1 MSMKEEQMN
10 FNRNVQD
17 YRNQYIR
24 EIERQSNKTNYIKN
38 HADSLYSLRLT
49 MYSRNYTFDSLVYS
63 SFAMSELDDK
73 ISLHPEQI
81 KVMDLIDKNKGL
93 VFSAPT
99 SFGKTFIVFEYICRK
114 KPKNIVMIVPT
125 LALIDEYKQKIIKRY
140 KNVFEQYNVYLSI
153 DLEKKY
159 NFDDYNIFILTHD
172 RVVDDSVISVFKK
185 IDFLVIDEVYKLQKD
200 ELDERVLILN
210 IAYYNMVKISKKYVL
225 LAPFIRGIDHMDKLE
240 DTPYFYSTDFSP
252 VVNEVIVHDI
262 INDKDR
268 IVCADEILNKIPLQ
282 DPTLIYFPTV
292 FELENYIENT
302 NIKYEEANIK
312 ENPLL
317 FEFMEWGRQEIHPE
331 WSVIKALEK
340 GFLVHHGQL
349 PLGIRMIELGLFNM
363 SESKYT
369 RLICTSTLLEGVN
382 TSAKNIIITKPS
394 RVYGKNFD
402 AFDFYNLV
410 GRTGRLYQHYLG
422 TAHYIKG
429 VDDPIYNH
437 NQALKTIEFE
447 LTDDNIDMDINF
459 GDYQKHENF
468 LDLLNKL
475 GITYEEYKEHIARKF
490 RFSTVDF
497 IYKRYCE
504 NKFKL
509 INILKHMNVNDTM
522 SKLELIRVLSDIMC
536 AFKPYNFK
544 LSTFII
550 NRLTYKNRQSV
561 KKVVDATMKSYPK
574 ERTGRIINTTIKLKN
589 SFIEFEFYKK
599 IELIKFFMQCE
610 NVEQTLI
617 NVLSNRLM
625 KNIELLYYMNQPNK
639 KMLKDM
645 GIYEGDI
652 DQIIKIIGNDF
663 TSVSDLQKLLSKHY
677 VEFQKLGVISKY
689 SIERLIKGE

>member
-38 HADSLYSLRLT
+38 HADSLYSLGLT

-185 IDFLVIDEVYKLQKD
+185 IGFLVIDEVYKLQKD

-312 ENPLL
+312 GNPLL

-522 SKLELIRVLSDIMC
+522 SKLELIRVLSDIMG

-663 TSVSDLQKLLSKHY
+663 TPVSDLQKLLSKHY